1 MTAVP
6 ILVTGATGFVG
17 SAVTRRLLAAGE
29 RVRALVRHGSDRR
42 NLEDLDVEI
51 AAGDLR
57 DPISLERALEGC
69 RALYHVAADYRLW
82 TPRPDEIY
90 ETNVNGTKNIMQAAG
105 VAGVERIVYTS
116 SVAALGLNPG
126 GSPADENTPV
136 SLADMVGHYKRSKFL
151 AEEEVRR
158 LVRESNLPA
167 IIVNPSAPTGPR
179 DIKPTP
185 TGRMIARAAAGRVP
199 AYVDTGMNIVHVDD
213 VAEGHLLAF
222 SKGKVGERYI
232 LGGRNMTLGEILA
245 AIAAEAGRKPPRVQ
259 LPHALVM
266 PVAWAGELW
275 ARLTGGEPFATVD
288 GVRMAM
294 KKMFYSSAK
303 AERELGYRAR
313 PAEEAFRDAVAWFR
327 ANGYLS

>member
-1 MTAVP
+1 MS

-17 SAVTRRLLAAGE
+17 SAVARRLVAAGD
-29 RVRALVRHGSDRR
+29 RVRALVRPGSDQR
-42 NLEDLDVEI
+42 NLENLDAEIVE
-51 AAGDLR
+51 GDLR
-57 DPISLERALEGC
+57 DPASLERALSGC

-82 TPRPDEIY
+82 VPRPEEIY

-105 VAGVERIVYTS
+105 AAGVERIVYTS
-116 SVAALGLNPG
+116 SVAVLGLNPG
-126 GSPADENTPV
+126 GSPADEDTPV
-136 SLADMVGHYKRSKFL
+136 SLADMIGHYKRSKFL

-158 LVRESNLPA
+158 LVRESGLPV
-167 IIVNPSAPTGPR
+167 IIVNPSAPAGPC

-222 SKGKVGERYI
+222 SKGEVGERYI
-232 LGGRNMTLGEILA
+232 LGGRNMKLSEILA
-245 AIAAEAGRKPPRVQ
+245 AIAAEVGRKPPRLE

-266 PVAWAGELW
+266 PVAWAAEFW
-275 ARLTGGEPFATVD
+275 ARLTGVEPFTTVN
-288 GVRMAM
+288 GVRMAR

-303 AERELGYRAR
+303 AENELGYRAR